1 MPYQIDFDSMNRI
14 LRARF
19 EGRVT
24 DDDLKSGYRFGQENV
39 TRFDPLF
46 GITDFSGVTTVAF
59 SAQTM
64 RDLARTKPI
73 MPNSSRPVVF
83 VAPSPDLF
91 GMARLFELEGA
102 EARPNLHVVRTPA
115 EAYRVLNIRNPQ
127 FVPVTPV
134 EH

>member
-1 MPYQIDFDSMNRI
+1 MPYQIDFDSINRV

-24 DDDLKSGYRFGQENV
+24 DDDLKAGYRFGQENV
-39 TRFDPLF
+39 TRFDPLS

-73 MPNSSRPVVF
+73 MPNPSRVVVF
-83 VAPSPDLF
+83 VAPSPDLY

-102 EARPNLHVVRTPA
+102 EARPNLQVVHTMA

-134 EH
+134 EE

>member
-1 MPYQIDFDSMNRI
+1 MPYHIDFDSTNRI

-24 DDDLKSGYRFGQENV
+24 DDELKEVYRFGQENV
-39 TRFDPLF
+39 ARFDPLA

-73 MPNSSRPVVF
+73 MPDPSRPVLF
-83 VAPSPDLF
+83 VAPTPDLF
-91 GMARLFELEGA
+91 GMARMFELQGSD
-102 EARPNLHVVRTPA
+102 ARPNLRVVRTVE
-115 EAYRVLNIRNPQ
+115 EAYRVLNVRDPQ
-127 FVPVTPV
+127 FVPV
-134 EH
+134 

>member
-1 MPYQIDFDSMNRI
+1 MPYQIDFDSTNRV

-39 TRFDPLF
+39 TRFDPLS

-64 RDLARTKPI
+64 RELARTKPI
-73 MPNSSRPVVF
+73 MPKPSRVVVF

-102 EARPNLHVVRTPA
+102 EARPNLQVVRTMA
-115 EAYRVLNIRNPQ
+115 EAYQVLNIRNAQ

-134 EH
+134 E

>member
-14 LRARF
+14 LGARF
-19 EGRVT
+19 EGQVT
-24 DDDLKSGYRFGQENV
+24 DDDLKSGYRFDQENV

-73 MPNSSRPVVF
+73 MPNPSRPVVF
-83 VAPSPDLF
+83 GRTSEDWPKPAPDYDSDSSSF
-91 GMARLFELEGA
+91 NRSSTSSA
-102 EARPNLHVVRTPA
+102 N
-115 EAYRVLNIRNPQ
+115 
-127 FVPVTPV
+127 
-134 EH
+134 

>member
-1 MPYQIDFDSMNRI
+1 MPYQIDFDSTNRV

-39 TRFDPLF
+39 TGFDPLS

-64 RDLARTKPI
+64 RELARTKPI
-73 MPNSSRPVVF
+73 LPNPSRVVVF

-102 EARPNLHVVRTPA
+102 EARPNLQVVRTMA
-115 EAYRVLNIRNPQ
+115 EAYQVLNIRNPQ

-134 EH
+134 EQ

>member
-1 MPYQIDFDSMNRI
+1 MPYQIDFDSTNRI

-39 TRFDPLF
+39 KRFDPLS
-46 GITDFSGVTTVAF
+46 GITDFSGLTTVAF
-59 SAQTM
+59 SVQTM

-73 MPNSSRPVVF
+73 MPNPGRPVVF
-83 VAPSPDLF
+83 VAPSPDIF
-91 GMARLFELEGA
+91 GMARLFALEGA
-102 EARPNLHVVRTPA
+102 EARPNLHVVRTMA

-127 FVPVTPV
+127 FQPVTPV